1 MNRIKFF
8 LSPFS
13 FVYGMVTSVRNT
25 CFDLGILKQYASKV
39 PLISVGNLSMG
50 GTGKTPHVAYISAVL
65 SGKKIAVISRGYGR
79 TNTNLILGDTS
90 IHSTADI
97 GDEPMELL
105 KKFEGE
111 NFKMLVEADRK
122 KALQYIE
129 QKFPNTKLVILDDG
143 FQHRYVKRTL
153 NLLLTDYSKLF
164 YNDYIVPVGTLRES
178 RAGAKRAD
186 VIVVTKCNPSISFQ
200 EKNNIKMHLAKYTDA
215 MVYFSKIEYKGFKNE
230 HGYLLDPSKTYL
242 VITGI
247 AKPDPIF
254 KHLSEQSISF
264 ESLTFS
270 DHHNFSST
278 DLNKIVLKSK
288 AFSGIITTEKDWM
301 RLKETK
307 LKELSSLEIY
317 RLEIGITIV
326 GETEALEFEKLI
338 IETLK

>member
-1 MNRIKFF
+1 
-8 LSPFS
+8 
-13 FVYGMVTSVRNT
+13 MVTSVRNA
-25 CFDLGILKQYASKV
+25 CFEFGILKQYASKT

-50 GTGKTPHVAYISAVL
+50 GTGKTPHVAYISDLL
-65 SGKKIAVISRGYGR
+65 SDKKIAVISRGYGR
-79 TNTNLILGDTS
+79 KNTNLILGNTR

-105 KKFEGE
+105 TKFEGE

-129 QKFPNTKLVILDDG
+129 EKFPDTTLVILDDG

-153 NLLLTDYSKLF
+153 NLLLTEYSKLF

-178 RAGAKRAD
+178 RVGAKRAD

-200 EKNNIKMHLAKYTDA
+200 EKKSIKMELAKYTNA
-215 MVYFSKIEYKGFKNE
+215 IVYFSKIEYKGFMNE
-230 HGYLLDPSKTYL
+230 QGYLLDPSKTYL

-254 KHLSEQSISF
+254 KYLAEQNISF
-264 ESLTFS
+264 KSLTFS
-270 DHHNFSST
+270 DHHNFSSK
-278 DLNKIVLKSK
+278 DVEKIVLKSK

-307 LKELSSLEIY
+307 LKKLSSLELY

-326 GETEALEFEKLI
+326 GEAEALEFEKHI
-338 IETLK
+338 TETLN